1 MTDREL
7 LEAAAMDLLL
17 TDQERDRFAAWLEHE
32 AMTDKGIIDQ
42 LEKMGP
48 AMAAVASHKKAE
60 ASAAL
65 LIARKLRATQGD
77 SIG

>member
-1 MTDREL
+1 
-7 LEAAAMDLLL
+7 MDLLL
-17 TDQERDRFAAWLEHE
+17 TDQERERFAAWLEHE
-32 AMTDKGIIDQ
+32 AATDIGIIDQ

-48 AMAAVASHKKAE
+48 AMTIVAAHKKAE

>member
-1 MTDREL
+1 
-7 LEAAAMDLLL
+7 MDLLL
-17 TDQERDRFAAWLEHE
+17 SAQERHRFAEWLEYE

-48 AMAAVASHKKAE
+48 AAALFVANKKAE
-60 ASAAL
+60 AQAAL
-65 LIARKLRATQGD
+65 LIARKLRATQDD